1 MKILDFIKLAFL
13 LCVICIISGLALS
26 VTYSIT
32 KEKIEI
38 QKQREVLDSLPL
50 VIPSSSNFSDKK
62 QADSIAYYTAYDKKN
77 NIVGYALNGEHQGY
91 QSIIKFM
98 VGIDPKGKI
107 LGLRIL
113 EHGETPGLGAR
124 ITEIKSDETIGS
136 FIGGMFNKKDE
147 PEKKSVP
154 EPWFC
159 AMFKDKFYNNITVSK
174 TEQTDTA
181 IMAITGA
188 TITSE
193 AVVEG
198 IKNTVT
204 QFLSEIN
211 K

>member
-1 MKILDFIKLAFL
+1 MKISDFLKLGL
-13 LCVICIISGLALS
+13 LLSIICIISGLALS
-26 VTYSIT
+26 VTYSVT

-50 VIPSSSNFSDKK
+50 VIPSATNFSDKK
-62 QADSIAYYTAYDKKN
+62 QLGSISYYEALDKSNK
-77 NIVGYALNGEHQGY
+77 IIGYALNGEHQGY
-91 QSIIKFM
+91 QSMIKFM

-124 ITEIKSDETIGS
+124 VTEIKSDKTLGS
-136 FIGGMFNKKDE
+136 FIGGMFDNESKTKKQ
-147 PEKKSVP
+147 SVP

-159 AMFKDKFYNNITVSK
+159 AMFKDKFYKTLTVSK
-174 TEQTDTA
+174 TGETNSA

-193 AVVEG
+193 AVVNG
-198 IKNTVT
+198 IKETVSK
-204 QFLSEIN
+204 FLSEIN

>member
-1 MKILDFIKLAFL
+1 MKFLNFIKLGFL
-13 LCVICIISGLALS
+13 LSIICVISGLALS

-32 KEKIEI
+32 KEKIKV
-38 QKQREVLDSLPL
+38 QKQREALDSLPL
-50 VIPSSSNFSDKK
+50 VIPQAQKFSASK
-62 QADSIAYYTAYDKKN
+62 QINSISYYEAYGKN
-77 NIVGYALNGEHQGY
+77 NNLIGYALNGEHQGY

-124 ITEIKSDETIGS
+124 ITEIKSEQTIGS
-136 FIGGMFNKKDE
+136 FISGLFDNDIK
-147 PEKKSVP
+147 PETKSTP

-159 AMFKDKFYNNITVSK
+159 AMFRGKFYNTLTVSK
-174 TEQTDTA
+174 TKQTDTA
-181 IMAITGA
+181 VMAITGA

-198 IKNTVT
+198 IKKTVT
-204 QFLSEIN
+204 EFLREIN

>member
-1 MKILDFIKLAFL
+1 MKISDFLKLAFL
-13 LCVICIISGLALS
+13 LCLICIVSGLALS

-50 VIPSSSNFSDKK
+50 VIPSSTNFSGKK
-62 QADSIAYYTAYDKKN
+62 QVGSISYYEAYGEKKK
-77 NIVGYALNGEHQGY
+77 IIGYALNGEHQGY
-91 QSIIKFM
+91 QSVIKFM

-124 ITEIKSDETIGS
+124 VTEIKSDETLGS
-136 FIGGMFNKKDE
+136 FIGGMFDNDE
-147 PEKKSVP
+147 KSKTKTVP

-159 AMFKDKFYNNITVSK
+159 AMFKDKFYNTLTVSK
-174 TEQTDTA
+174 IEQTDTA

-193 AVVEG
+193 AVVNG
-198 IKNTVT
+198 IKETVT
-204 QFLSEIN
+204 QFLNEI